1 MDDEKGDLPEKA
13 GKGPENAAEGGGK
26 VAGSRKSS
34 EEVPPSGDAST
45 RPPSRRSSRGWTPK
59 TFENVG
65 EPVDLKALL
74 RNKSLNKVNPKLFS
88 VRPFS
93 AFTVCANEGTTRRS
107 SELKRCSLSGWN
119 HN

>member
-13 GKGPENAAEGGGK
+13 GKGPENAAEGRGK
-26 VAGSRKSS
+26 VARSRKSS

-59 TFENVG
+59 TFENV

-74 RNKSLNKVNPKLFS
+74 RNKTLLKANPKPFS

-93 AFTVCANEGTTRRS
+93 AFTVMFAAVPKADERTMRRIRIRS
-107 SELKRCSLSGWN
+107 PD
-119 HN
+119 

>member
-13 GKGPENAAEGGGK
+13 GKGPENAAEGRGK

-93 AFTVCANEGTTRRS
+93 AFFTVCG
-107 SELKRCSLSGWN
+107 
-119 HN
+119 